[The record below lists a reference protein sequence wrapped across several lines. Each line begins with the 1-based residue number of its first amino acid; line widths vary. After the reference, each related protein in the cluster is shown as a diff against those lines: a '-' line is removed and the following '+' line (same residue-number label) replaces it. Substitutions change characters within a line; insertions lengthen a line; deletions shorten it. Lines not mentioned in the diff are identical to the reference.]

1 MSFELPQLSYAYD
14 ALEPHIDART
24 MEIHHSK
31 HHQGYTNNLNNA
43 ISGTDLEGK
52 SILDI
57 LSNCSDKPAVRNNG
71 GGFYNHSLFWEVMSP
86 NGGGQ
91 PTGEIANAINDSFG
105 SFEAFK
111 DLFSAA
117 AKTRFGSGWAWLCV
131 LEGGELEVCSTPN
144 QDNPLMPGIGCTGTP
159 ILGLDVWEHAYYLNY
174 QNRRPDYVNAF
185 FNVINWDE
193 VSSRY
198 TTNK

>member
-43 ISGTDLEGK
+43 IAGSELEGK
-52 SILDI
+52 SLMEI

-71 GGFYNHSLFWEVMSP
+71 GGYYNHCLFWEVMSP
-86 NGGGQ
+86 NGGGN
-91 PTGEIANAINDSFG
+91 PSGALAEAIDSAFG
-105 SFEAFK
+105 SFEGFK
-111 DLFSAA
+111 DIFSKAA
-117 AKTRFGSGWAWLCV
+117 ATRFGSGWAWLCV
-131 LEGGELEVCSTPN
+131 QGGKLEVCSTPN
-144 QDNPLMPGIGCTGTP
+144 QDNPLMGEGCGGTP

-174 QNRRPDYVNAF
+174 QNRRPDYINAF
-185 FNVINWDE
+185 FNVVNWDRVAE
-193 VSSRY
+193 MYDAAS
-198 TTNK
+198 